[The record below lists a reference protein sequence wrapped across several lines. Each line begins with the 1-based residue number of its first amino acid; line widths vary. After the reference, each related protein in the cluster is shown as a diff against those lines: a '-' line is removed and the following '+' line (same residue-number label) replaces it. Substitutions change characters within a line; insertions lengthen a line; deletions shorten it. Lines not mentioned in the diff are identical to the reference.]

1 MTSKNVLLPAMLLL
15 FIALAG
21 FTHAPSNNTPPKNGV
36 YNSAWIASNYE
47 FRACPG
53 QQYWAMSL
61 EPGDVIGWYVDYANP
76 SYPSQY
82 LGSST
87 TLYWELEP
95 GDLIILRVNEGTEGA
110 YEYSE
115 YAQYCE

>member
-1 MTSKNVLLPAMLLL
+1 MKEKNVLSAMVVLFFVLTGFTHTPSATASKNVR
-15 FIALAG
+15 G
-21 FTHAPSNNTPPKNGV
+21 D
-36 YNSAWIASNYE
+36 NSAWISSPYE

-53 QQYWAMSL
+53 QSYTAMSL
-61 EPGDVIGWYVDYANP
+61 EPGDTIGWYVDYANP

-95 GDLIILRVNEGTEGA
+95 YDLIILRVNEGTENE

-115 YAQYCE
+115 YAQPCEE